1 MILSKKNKKIHW
13 VKGWKKGK
21 YLRLIKMNKSRNLI
35 MVLMKCKEI
44 NNNKLKIMK
53 QIEKKK
59 KIKIYNL
66 KFRIKQ

>member
-1 MILSKKNKKIHW
+1 
-13 VKGWKKGK
+13 
-21 YLRLIKMNKSRNLI
+21 
-35 MVLMKCKEI
+35 MKCKEI

-66 KFRIKQ
+66 KYRIKQ